1 MAFSWMSAVV
11 LIVVIAVAA
20 FLRTFE
26 SNAQRLTYV
35 NSFVNS
41 SVNLMEYKFV
51 WLGVGEALCR
61 IGYYF
66 GVVVG
71 IDFIVCVREAY
82 ARVFAPA
89 NAVIEMETAV
99 PEVEVLT
106 APVATAP
113 PPRANA
119 GVAPNTAPPPALTE
133 QAAVDPIMDA
143 NEQAAVDV
151 IEDIEVL
158 PLRSPRGPVVTAQLG
173 FATGNNLAGPAPE
186 TSTASIM
193 ETMRCVMVQQNARNA
208 DREAREAENQR
219 RLDAAAAQQR

>member
-1 MAFSWMSAVV
+1 MAWRPCISAVV
-11 LIVVIAVAA
+11 LIVVSAVLA

-26 SNAQRLTYV
+26 SNTQRLDYV
-35 NSFVNS
+35 NSFVKS
-41 SVNLMEYKFV
+41 SVNLMDYKFV

-61 IGYYF
+61 IGYDIGYYF

-119 GVAPNTAPPPALTE
+119 GAAPNTAPPPALT
-133 QAAVDPIMDA
+133 
-143 NEQAAVDV
+143 EQAAVDV

-173 FATGNNLAGPAPE
+173 FPAVNNLADRAPA
-186 TSTASIM
+186 
-193 ETMRCVMVQQNARNA
+193 VQRNNTKT
-208 DREAREAENQR
+208 AREKLRELQEKR
-219 RLDAAAAQQR
+219 RLEGAAHQR

>member
-1 MAFSWMSAVV
+1 MAWRPWISAVV
-11 LIVVIAVAA
+11 LIVVSAVAA

-26 SNAQRLTYV
+26 SNAQRLDYV

-119 GVAPNTAPPPALTE
+119 GAAPNTAPPPALTE
-133 QAAVDPIMDA
+133 QAAVDPTLVA
-143 NEQAAVDV
+143 FAFTLAAGNATDV
-151 IEDIEVL
+151 LTERRPAYAAFRENLRLQDVAQEVAIE
-158 PLRSPRGPVVTAQLG
+158 
-173 FATGNNLAGPAPE
+173 
-186 TSTASIM
+186 
-193 ETMRCVMVQQNARNA
+193 
-208 DREAREAENQR
+208 EARAKR
-219 RLDAAAAQQR
+219 RLEGAAHQQR

>member
-1 MAFSWMSAVV
+1 MAWRPWISAVV
-11 LIVVIAVAA
+11 LIVVSAVAA

-26 SNAQRLTYV
+26 SNAQRLDYV
-35 NSFVNS
+35 NTFVNYFA
-41 SVNLMEYKFV
+41 NLMEYKFV

-61 IGYYF
+61 ISYDIGYYF

-173 FATGNNLAGPAPE
+173 FPAVNNLAVRTPA
-186 TSTASIM
+186 
-193 ETMRCVMVQQNARNA
+193 VQPNNTKT
-208 DREAREAENQR
+208 ARERLDGLREKR
-219 RLDAAAAQQR
+219 RLEGAAHQQR

>member
-1 MAFSWMSAVV
+1 MAWRSWMSAVV

-51 WLGVGEALCR
+51 WLWVGDTLCR

-66 GVVVG
+66 GVVVVNDV
-71 IDFIVCVREAY
+71 IMAAHEVY
-82 ARVFAPA
+82 ARFFAPA
-89 NAVIEMETAV
+89 NAVIEMDTAA

-173 FATGNNLAGPAPE
+173 FPAVNNLAVRTPAVQPNN
-186 TSTASIM
+186 TKTA
-193 ETMRCVMVQQNARNA
+193 EERLAEH
-208 DREAREAENQR
+208 REKR
-219 RLDAAAAQQR
+219 RLEGAAHQQR

>member
-1 MAFSWMSAVV
+1 MSAVV

-89 NAVIEMETAV
+89 NAVIEMDTAV
-99 PEVEVLT
+99 PAGPLQ
-106 APVATAP
+106 PVALHAQNIRLANVPDATVE
-113 PPRANA
+113 PRQQEAAN
-119 GVAPNTAPPPALTE
+119 
-133 QAAVDPIMDA
+133 D
-143 NEQAAVDV
+143 
-151 IEDIEVL
+151 VL
-158 PLRSPRGPVVTAQLG
+158 PERRPAYAAFRENLRLQDVAQEV
-173 FATGNNLAGPAPE
+173 AIEEVRA
-186 TSTASIM
+186 
-193 ETMRCVMVQQNARNA
+193 RCW
-208 DREAREAENQR
+208 REG
-219 RLDAAAAQQR
+219 AAHQQR

>member
-1 MAFSWMSAVV
+1 MAWRSCISAVV
-11 LIVVIAVAA
+11 LIVVVAVAA
-20 FLRTFE
+20 FIRIFE
-26 SNAQRLTYV
+26 SNAQRLEYV
-35 NSFVNS
+35 NSCVNS
-41 SVNLMEYKFV
+41 SVNLMDYKFV

-61 IGYYF
+61 IGYDIGYYF

-119 GVAPNTAPPPALTE
+119 GAAPNTALPHALTE
-133 QAAVDPIMDA
+133 QAAVDPLVAFAYALAAGDA
-143 NEQAAVDV
+143 IPN
-151 IEDIEVL
+151 IEVL
-158 PLRSPRGPVVTAQLG
+158 PLRSPRGPVPAV
-173 FATGNNLAGPAPE
+173 NNLAVRE
-186 TSTASIM
+186 TAA
-193 ETMRCVMVQQNARNA
+193 ERLAEL
-208 DREAREAENQR
+208 REKR
-219 RLDAAAAQQR
+219 RLDAGAAHRR

>member
-1 MAFSWMSAVV
+1 MAWRPCISAVV
-11 LIVVIAVAA
+11 LIVVSAVLA

-26 SNAQRLTYV
+26 SNTQRLDYV
-35 NSFVNS
+35 NSFVKS
-41 SVNLMEYKFV
+41 SVNLMDYKFV

-133 QAAVDPIMDA
+133 QAAVEPRQQ
-143 NEQAAVDV
+143 EAADDLLPEHRPAYAAFRETLRLQDV
-151 IEDIEVL
+151 AQEV
-158 PLRSPRGPVVTAQLG
+158 
-173 FATGNNLAGPAPE
+173 ATEEVRA
-186 TSTASIM
+186 
-193 ETMRCVMVQQNARNA
+193 RCW
-208 DREAREAENQR
+208 REG
-219 RLDAAAAQQR
+219 AAHQQR

>member
-1 MAFSWMSAVV
+1 MAWRPWISAVV
-11 LIVVIAVAA
+11 LIVVSAVAA

-26 SNAQRLTYV
+26 SNAQRLDYV
-35 NSFVNS
+35 NSFVKS
-41 SVNLMEYKFV
+41 SVNLMDYKFV

-89 NAVIEMETAV
+89 NAETV
-99 PEVEVLT
+99 T

-113 PPRANA
+113 FPRAFFD
-119 GVAPNTAPPPALTE
+119 TAPPPALTE

-173 FATGNNLAGPAPE
+173 FPAVNNLAVRTPAVQPNN
-186 TSTASIM
+186 TKTA
-193 ETMRCVMVQQNARNA
+193 EERLAEH
-208 DREAREAENQR
+208 RER
-219 RLDAAAAQQR
+219 RLERAAHQQR